1 MTTPKWILLAEDNA
15 IDAELTFRALNA
27 NAGGGKVVLATDG
40 SEALDCL
47 HRRRA
52 YETREAGHPT
62 VVLLDL
68 KMPKVDGVEV
78 LRQIKCESELKHIP
92 VVMFTS
98 SREEADLAQC
108 YELGANAYVVK
119 PVGFAE
125 YRAVLHHIR
134 TFWLE
139 MNELPDGDPSE
150 SQSIPSQLVPAG

>member
-1 MTTPKWILLAEDNA
+1 MTKSKWILLAEDNA

-27 NAGGGKVVLATDG
+27 NEGGGKVVLVTDG

-47 HRRRA
+47 RRRRA
-52 YETREAGHPT
+52 YEAQEAGYPT

-68 KMPKVDGVEV
+68 KMPMVDGVEV
-78 LRQIKCESELKHIP
+78 LRQIKRDSELRHIP

-98 SREEADLAQC
+98 SREEADLTHC
-108 YELGANAYVVK
+108 YELGANAYIVK

-139 MNELPDGDPSE
+139 MNELPPGVPAESE
-150 SQSIPSQLVPAG
+150 SAAFPSTSVS